1 MHSCVGKISRS
12 SCKNV
17 ILPCRSAAQSSL
29 PAEAALLQAAQLPA
43 QGDLGSKANRCSL
56 QGVACSPTE
65 ENCNVLLNNLKAGL
79 LSVMCL
85 FCLLSHHGH
94 CALVGGKCHLW
105 LCLSSN
111 RPIVSPTC
119 IQSPCMGPPKAMTGL
134 HLCAHVLHLT
144 RPLAMSLTS
153 AQLHQP

>member
-1 MHSCVGKISRS
+1 MTFWGWTRSDKGNDKNNECIKVTRLCIRVWGKISRR

-85 FCLLSHHGH
+85 FYLLSPFTSWALCTCWREMPPVALPVLKQANSQSHLHPIPMHG
-94 CALVGGKCHLW
+94 
-105 LCLSSN
+105 
-111 RPIVSPTC
+111 
-119 IQSPCMGPPKAMTGL
+119 
-134 HLCAHVLHLT
+134 
-144 RPLAMSLTS
+144 TS
-153 AQLHQP
+153 

>member
-1 MHSCVGKISRS
+1 MTRLCIRVWGKISRR

-85 FCLLSHHGH
+85 FYLLSPFTSWALCTCWREMPPVALPVLEQANSQSHLHPIPMHG
-94 CALVGGKCHLW
+94 
-105 LCLSSN
+105 
-111 RPIVSPTC
+111 
-119 IQSPCMGPPKAMTGL
+119 
-134 HLCAHVLHLT
+134 
-144 RPLAMSLTS
+144 TS
-153 AQLHQP
+153 